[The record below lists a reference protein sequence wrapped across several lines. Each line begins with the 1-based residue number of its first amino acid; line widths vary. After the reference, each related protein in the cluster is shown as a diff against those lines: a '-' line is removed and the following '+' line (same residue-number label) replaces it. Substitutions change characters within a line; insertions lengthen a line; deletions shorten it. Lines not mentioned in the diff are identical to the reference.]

1 MNTANLESIFDILSK
16 TELPKYSPVIP
27 KRDTKDNVLLDVLCT
42 VINKLITNGDKI
54 KNDRREFYPP
64 NRKPPTIGIDAYLAR
79 LLKYS
84 PCSKECFIMSL
95 VYIDRFLRNCD
106 LIVNSMNIHR
116 LVITSLLISTKYLD
130 DIFYNNEFY
139 SQVGGIS
146 LREMNGLEVNFL
158 TMMNYTVNCSLDEFE
173 KYSREVEKAKRN
185 LEQEQLLQQQ
195 QTTSV
200 ISQVPQVNQ
209 TVQQQLPLNSST
221 TTSNSTSNTNSNSSV
236 KSTNQLVPQVNSNN
250 TNNSLVYFQNSSSS
264 PMKTSTNNVNTS
276 IPMPTRRRGSCDHS
290 VTNGKTTQFNSTGWV
305 A

>member
-1 MNTANLESIFDILSK
+1 MASNLESIFEILQND
-16 TELPKYSPVIP
+16 LPKYNPIIP
-27 KRDTKDNVLLDVLCT
+27 KRDTKDNILLDVLCT

-84 PCSKECFIMSL
+84 PCSKECFVMSL
-95 VYIDRFLRNCD
+95 VYIDRFLRQCD

-146 LREMNGLEVNFL
+146 LREMNSLEVCFL
-158 TMMNYTVNCSLDEFE
+158 SMMDYTVNCSLDEFE
-173 KYSREVEKAKRN
+173 KYSREVEKAKRKVE
-185 LEQEQLLQQQ
+185 LEQNNAAA
-195 QTTSV
+195 TITVTPAVPSS
-200 ISQVPQVNQ
+200 SQP
-209 TVQQQLPLNSST
+209 
-221 TTSNSTSNTNSNSSV
+221 SNTPSNINPLVYNFSNNSNGNSNNNSNSS
-236 KSTNQLVPQVNSNN
+236 
-250 TNNSLVYFQNSSSS
+250 NNSPL
-264 PMKTSTNNVNTS
+264 KT
-276 IPMPTRRRGSCDHS
+276 IPIPTTRRRGSCDQS
-290 VTNGKTTQFNSTGWV
+290 TSMQNKAPTTGWV

>member
-1 MNTANLESIFDILSK
+1 MGNENLDSIFEILQM
-16 TELPKYSPVIP
+16 ELPKYTPIIP
-27 KRDTKDNVLLDVLCT
+27 KRDTKDNILLDVLCT

-84 PCSKECFIMSL
+84 PCSKECFVMSL

-146 LREMNGLEVNFL
+146 LREMNGLEVCFL
-158 TMMNYTVNCSLDEFE
+158 SMMDYTVNCSLDEFE
-173 KYSREVEKAKRN
+173 KYAREVEKAKRKIEDIT
-185 LEQEQLLQQQ
+185 L
-195 QTTSV
+195 
-200 ISQVPQVNQ
+200 
-209 TVQQQLPLNSST
+209 
-221 TTSNSTSNTNSNSSV
+221 SNSNVQTITI
-236 KSTNQLVPQVNSNN
+236 
-250 TNNSLVYFQNSSSS
+250 S
-264 PMKTSTNNVNTS
+264 PY
-276 IPMPTRRRGSCDHS
+276 
-290 VTNGKTTQFNSTGWV
+290 
-305 A
+305 